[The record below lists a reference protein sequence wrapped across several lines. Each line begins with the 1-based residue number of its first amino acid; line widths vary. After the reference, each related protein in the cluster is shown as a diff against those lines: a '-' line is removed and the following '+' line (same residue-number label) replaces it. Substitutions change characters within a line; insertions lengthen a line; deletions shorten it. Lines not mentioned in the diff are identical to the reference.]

1 MSKKLTKDE
10 LEKKVKFHE
19 KKVTY
24 YEKKIEEIDKK
35 AQRVGFKHYD

>member
-10 LEKKVKFHE
+10 LKKKVKFHE

-24 YEKKIEEIDKK
+24 YKKKIEVIDKK
-35 AQRVGFKHYD
+35 AQRIGFKHYD